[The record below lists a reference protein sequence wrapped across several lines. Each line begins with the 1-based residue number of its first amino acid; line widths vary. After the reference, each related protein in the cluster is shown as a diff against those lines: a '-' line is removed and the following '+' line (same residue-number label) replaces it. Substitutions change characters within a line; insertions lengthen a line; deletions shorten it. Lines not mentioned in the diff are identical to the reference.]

1 MDDEKVTVK
10 PTWGLAWG
18 LWWRMLLINIGI
30 VAIIIGIMFAVGYVF
45 LEALLGPY
53 FGGGWPII
61 P

>member
-1 MDDEKVTVK
+1 MDEKVTVK

-30 VAIIIGIMFAVGYVF
+30 VAVIIGIMFAIGYVF

-53 FGGGWPII
+53 FGGGWPI

>member
-30 VAIIIGIMFAVGYVF
+30 VAVIIGIAFAVGAFF

-53 FGGGWPII
+53 FGGGWPI

>member
-1 MDDEKVTVK
+1 MDEKVTVK

-30 VAIIIGIMFAVGYVF
+30 VAIIIGIMFAVGFFF
-45 LEALLGPY
+45 LESLLGPY
-53 FGGGWPII
+53 FGGGWQI

>member
-1 MDDEKVTVK
+1 MDDEKVIVK
-10 PTWGLAWG
+10 PTWG

-30 VAIIIGIMFAVGYVF
+30 VAVIIGIMFAVGYVF

-53 FGGGWPII
+53 FGGGWPI